1 MDIKYMAMMIMGIIK
16 EAGRQVWLAN
26 SSGELEYADCML
38 TINGNKKSGAEP
50 QRVPKESEES
60 KLDSSL

>member
-1 MDIKYMAMMIMGIIK
+1 MAMMIMGIIK
-16 EAGRQVWLAN
+16 EAGRQVSPAN
-26 SSGELEYADCML
+26 SSGEVECTDCML
-38 TINGNKKSGAEP
+38 TINGNQKSGAEP